1 MWRILKTLAKRLL
14 WSQRNRIMRL
24 TDDELRAIAR
34 IAVGDGKRPFSVIL
48 AEARER
54 VELTGARLDDAM
66 DERLVNA
73 LDAQLAL
80 VRMPEQFEQLE
91 TAVKKIADAF
101 DEKPDEKK
109 GR

>member
-1 MWRILKTLAKRLL
+1 VWRILKTLAKRLL
-14 WSQRNRIMRL
+14 WSQRNRLMRL

-34 IAVGDGKRPFSVIL
+34 IAVGDGKRPFSVML

-54 VELTGARLDDAM
+54 VELQGARLDDAM

-80 VRMPEQFEQLE
+80 VRMPEQFEQIE

-101 DEKPDEKK
+101 EAPDEKK